1 MVRQEVH
8 NRAMFAGSLN
18 SVRIQ
23 PPKSLLMHNNN
34 HLPAGFAPKGQMVQS
49 VPTPSMPVLERD
61 PATSVPS
68 AWASMLELSDDGPLG
83 SGAFAKIFRVMDKST
98 GEFRAMKVINKPN
111 FTMRG
116 IGGQLDAE
124 VNAMRRTSETSWCR
138 HIVKLFGQCEENDH
152 VYLRMELCQC
162 DLLRYTNAQPDSRL
176 CESEAAVWS
185 RQLYQGLRDLHCLGI
200 LHRDIKPENLLIAS
214 DGTLRIADFG
224 WCADLRDAPC
234 TLAGTFLY
242 MAPEVL
248 GEHGIQTEAIDV
260 WSAGVT
266 VLQLLT
272 GRPMLTTYLGPG
284 SSGLSAT
291 DPHLATKMKTGWLV
305 AEIAEKC
312 PPPEYK
318 RPGDVSWRCW
328 DFLRQLL
335 VPNVYERISVADALA
350 HPWLEEAPSQDSSL
364 PSSPGNGGAGCTL
377 RDQDLICLSVPEKT
391 TALKTDCVGIA
402 EAPAPAPASCCRS
415 KTAPAL
421 RPSFAL
427 SPRQEISEPPF
438 SARMRGPPR
447 TGRVSLA
454 VPTELD
460 RALTTLGEL
469 DFPNFDSGVRSEMN
483 VSSPYDQTTPRY
495 PLGGSV
501 ALRAPRLSVRQDRPS
516 PFCSPMLGGADALS
530 RTMPANAFRSALASP
545 GSLRVGQENE
555 VLDANV
561 MRHRDVKKFDPL
573 MRTMPARSHL
583 ASPQAQHLCTPRPYT
598 SPMVSRTPV
607 MPARVSVAFM
617 SANLAPEA
625 WGCTSPKLHNVH
637 RRRSFAS

>member
-1 MVRQEVH
+1 
-8 NRAMFAGSLN
+8 
-18 SVRIQ
+18 
-23 PPKSLLMHNNN
+23 
-34 HLPAGFAPKGQMVQS
+34 
-49 VPTPSMPVLERD
+49 
-61 PATSVPS
+61 
-68 AWASMLELSDDGPLG
+68 MLELSDDGPLG
-83 SGAFAKIFRVMDKST
+83 SGAFAKIFRVQDKST
-98 GEFRAMKVINKPN
+98 GEYRAMKVINKPN

-152 VYLRMELCQC
+152 IYLRMELCQC
-162 DLLRYTNAQPDSRL
+162 DLLRYTNNQTESRL
-176 CESEAAVWS
+176 CESEAAVWT
-185 RQLYQGLRDLHCLGI
+185 RQLYLGLRDLHCLGI
-200 LHRDIKPENLLIAS
+200 LHRDIKPENLLISA

-291 DPHLATKMKTGWLV
+291 DPHRATKMKTGWLV

-312 PPPEYK
+312 PPPEHK
-318 RPGDVSWRCW
+318 RPADVSWRCW
-328 DFLRQLL
+328 DFIRQLL

-364 PSSPGNGGAGCTL
+364 PSSPGHGGAGCTL
-377 RDQDLICLSVPEKT
+377 RDQDLISLSVPSKDGEKMPM
-391 TALKTDCVGIA
+391 KSDCMGIA
-402 EAPAPAPASCCRS
+402 EAPVPAPTSCCRS
-415 KTAPAL
+415 KTTPTL

-427 SPRQEISEPPF
+427 SPRQEIGEAPF
-438 SARMRGPPR
+438 SARMHAPPR
-447 TGRVSLA
+447 KGRVSLA
-454 VPTELD
+454 APTELD
-460 RALTTLGEL
+460 RALATLAEL
-469 DFPNFDSGVRSEMN
+469 DPPNFSNGGRIEMN
-483 VSSPYDQTTPRY
+483 LRSPYDQPTPRF

-501 ALRAPRLSVRQDRPS
+501 ALRAPRLTARQERPS
-516 PFCSPMLGGADALS
+516 PLCSPMLGGADALS
-530 RTMPANAFRSALASP
+530 RTMPSVFRSTLASP
-545 GSLRVGQENE
+545 GSLHVGQENE
-555 VLDANV
+555 VPDANA
-561 MRHRDVKKFDPL
+561 MWHREVRTFDPL

-583 ASPQAQHLCTPRPYT
+583 ASPPEKHLCTPRPYT
-598 SPMVSRTPV
+598 SPLLSRTPMLPV
-607 MPARVSVAFM
+607 RAPLAFKPA
-617 SANLAPEA
+617 NPIPEA
-625 WGCTSPKLHNVH
+625 WGCTPPQLHNVH
-637 RRRSFAS
+637 RRRSFAA